1 MTRGRAGGAAAFGAP
16 AATGGFGAPAA
27 TGGFGAPAAAG
38 GFGAQAA
45 TPAFGAPATGA
56 APTGG
61 FGGFGAAG
69 AATAK
74 PSTGFG
80 AAPATTGGFG
90 AFGASAATGA
100 ATGGFGAPA
109 VAPAATGGF
118 GAPAASTAAP
128 AFGAP
133 ATGAASAGVFGAP
146 AAAPAL
152 GTGLTGATSTGGFGA
167 FGAAPAVGT
176 AAAKPTSGFGA
187 APATTGG
194 FGAFGAPAAAG
205 AAAKGLGATGAAAG
219 ATAAAAVGPV
229 VLSPQHHITD
239 AMKYLVQPIRG
250 MGNFMG
256 SEVMDAKN
264 AEAARTGKVKEM
276 KESIDVYQA
285 INVQLISWAPWDPAV
300 MTQNAKMAKDNRF
313 AAVQDVVRKLST
325 ANAVERER
333 ELAKFKKEDA
343 DLVRL
348 AMLPRFDAST
358 INERDPNT
366 KPPRELCDVVENQS
380 DPCEWKPEVD
390 NPHCRFR
397 HYILQPLTQAQ
408 MRLPVEQRHGFS
420 QSAASSPNDPLFQ
433 SKLQENP
440 NPYKYCVL
448 PIVGFQQLERR
459 VKMQDDKME
468 EQNAV
473 LQSFEREVIRMRE
486 FQSVEFPIMLAQRRA
501 KQVELGRRTIE
512 ILRRLETKREPTSAP
527 SRREE
532 AERRGLNDGL
542 DQLRQEVAQGG
553 TLQRRL
559 QQLEELMAE
568 VRMQDRKRLKQ
579 RSVASPACDPL
590 ALERLDKFLEHR
602 LKGIRHICDI
612 VQKDYNDTQVMLHH
626 LGPPM

>member
-1 MTRGRAGGAAAFGAP
+1 
-16 AATGGFGAPAA
+16 
-27 TGGFGAPAAAG
+27 
-38 GFGAQAA
+38 
-45 TPAFGAPATGA
+45 
-56 APTGG
+56 
-61 FGGFGAAG
+61 
-69 AATAK
+69 
-74 PSTGFG
+74 
-80 AAPATTGGFG
+80 
-90 AFGASAATGA
+90 
-100 ATGGFGAPA
+100 
-109 VAPAATGGF
+109 
-118 GAPAASTAAP
+118 
-128 AFGAP
+128 
-133 ATGAASAGVFGAP
+133 
-146 AAAPAL
+146 
-152 GTGLTGATSTGGFGA
+152 
-167 FGAAPAVGT
+167 
-176 AAAKPTSGFGA
+176 
-187 APATTGG
+187 
-194 FGAFGAPAAAG
+194 
-205 AAAKGLGATGAAAG
+205 
-219 ATAAAAVGPV
+219 
-229 VLSPQHHITD
+229 
-239 AMKYLVQPIRG
+239 MKYLVQPIRG